1 MNKKTEGKKGK
12 EGEME
17 NTTIELVCCKQ
28 RLHFVC
34 IYQTISEQEVMK
46 TIRYSEAISVG
57 TT

>member
-1 MNKKTEGKKGK
+1 
-12 EGEME
+12 ME